1 MPPARLCL
9 TVYAVDSAH
18 SGVRSRDTRQCCV
31 FVAGKDD
38 NGRDGSGSEKDRADS
53 SSGGGNGAP
62 PPSAP
67 EKDVTGA
74 ATPSS
79 SRLNPNPPAAQARA
93 ADDENIHIHPRKR
106 KLRQRQQQQQES
118 SANSTVDLT
127 QFNLF
132 PRTQHQDKTSNPY
145 EMYLDIRRKVAQRRL
160 EMAVITPKAPQGF
173 KDYLMVNCNYI
184 LQGNAASKKAIPLLT
199 PPGGLEAAMKE
210 LFNEQ
215 EKARYRLRLQH
226 HIERVSER
234 RCLCRCC

>member
-1 MPPARLCL
+1 MTLC
-9 TVYAVDSAH
+9 V
-18 SGVRSRDTRQCCV
+18 C
-31 FVAGKDD
+31 AGKDD

-62 PPSAP
+62 TPSAP
-67 EKDVTGA
+67 DKDVTGA

-106 KLRQRQQQQQES
+106 KLRQRQQQQQQES